1 MAQLLRLDHC
11 ANLLVLLSVVL
22 LGTSN
27 WGSAM
32 NGSGW
37 KSIGA
42 FFWRDQSGASL
53 LEYSVLLGILLIVSF
68 TTLAA
73 VADWA
78 NGQWLA
84 LESAVTQGAGGT

>member
-1 MAQLLRLDHC
+1 MAQLLRFDHC

-37 KSIGA
+37 KSIGP
-42 FFWRDQSGASL
+42 FWRDQSGASL

-68 TTLAA
+68 TTVAA
-73 VADWA
+73 VAEWA

-84 LESAVTQGAGGT
+84 LESAVTAGGGGT